1 MTATG
6 ISLIR
11 LAQGAVDAP
20 VGSLAWLVSLEP
32 VGAVGGGPAP
42 NGAAPGGAQAS
53 PAANYYVVAVTA
65 TNGHFIASAHSYASP
80 MPAQ

>member
-11 LAQGAVDAP
+11 LAQGAVGAP

-32 VGAVGGGPAP
+32 VSEVGGGPAP
-42 NGAAPGGAQAS
+42 SAPAS
-53 PAANYYVVAVTA
+53 AGNYYIVAVTA
-65 TNGHFIASAHSYASP
+65 TNGHFVASAHGYASP